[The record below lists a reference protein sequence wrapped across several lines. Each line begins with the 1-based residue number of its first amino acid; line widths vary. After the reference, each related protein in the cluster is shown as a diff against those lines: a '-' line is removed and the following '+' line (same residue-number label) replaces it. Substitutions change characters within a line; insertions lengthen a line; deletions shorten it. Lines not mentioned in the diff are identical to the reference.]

1 LLFTLSGVD
10 NIEGVGRLAVLR
22 GSLESGEKIMR
33 RSLQEFKEEVERS
46 GKVLGYFVLW
56 LLGVPVI
63 GLIILWLFGLGPR

>member
-1 LLFTLSGVD
+1 LLFTLSGFN
-10 NIEGVGRLAVLR
+10 NIEGAGRAAHPSR
-22 GSLESGEKIMR
+22 TAWNGEKIMR

-63 GLIILWLFGLGPR
+63 GLILLWLFGLGPR